1 VFHGSTSRPSRPGAS
16 INRRPL
22 NRRKPIAYYGAGHDV
37 HPIQAK
43 LALEDPSLIRTV
55 TVVNIAE
62 DRVTVRDGTRTTT
75 YLCMHAPRLAALVAS
90 GRCTPGAGGGT
101 TALLCPRSVLVVP
114 ARRVDARTFP
124 HRELVV
130 PNVAEISEG
139 GATASPGL
147 HGDWHLFSISL
158 LDEEADAAG

>member
-1 VFHGSTSRPSRPGAS
+1 MAH
-16 INRRPL
+16 
-22 NRRKPIAYYGAGHDV
+22 YGAGHDI
-37 HPIQAK
+37 HPIQAR
-43 LALEDPSLIRTV
+43 LALEDPSLIRAV

-90 GRCTPGAGGGT
+90 GRCTPDAGGGT

-114 ARRVDARTFP
+114 AGRADAPTFP

-130 PNVAEISEG
+130 PNVVEISQF
-139 GATASPGL
+139 GATTSPGL
-147 HGDWHLFSISL
+147 HGDWHLFSIGI

>member
-1 VFHGSTSRPSRPGAS
+1 MAH
-16 INRRPL
+16 
-22 NRRKPIAYYGAGHDV
+22 YGAGHDI
-37 HPIQAK
+37 HPIQAR
-43 LALEDPSLIRTV
+43 LALEDPSRFRSVEIV
-55 TVVNIAE
+55 DVAA
-62 DRVTVRDGTRTTT
+62 DRISIRDGGRIVR

-114 ARRVDARTFP
+114 AGRVDARTFP

-147 HGDWHLFSISL
+147 HGDWHLFSVGLI
-158 LDEEADAAG
+158 DEEADAAG